1 MNEHVPLVA
10 RRVKTKQLP
19 GWITH
24 SILQQI
30 RVRDKLKARAKNNI
44 LARIMYKRVRNRVVK
59 LISNAKSNY
68 FKEKILENKDNTRNL
83 WKLLKQSA
91 PANPSLKAPTTIKV
105 NEEYITAP
113 AKIVDAFN
121 FLLRQL

>member
-1 MNEHVPLVA
+1 M
-10 RRVKTKQLP
+10 
-19 GWITH
+19 
-24 SILQQI
+24 
-30 RVRDKLKARAKNNI
+30 
-44 LARIMYKRVRNRVVK
+44 RNRVVK

-68 FKEKILENKDNTRNL
+68 FKENILENKGNTRNL
-83 WKLLKQSA
+83 WKLLKLSA
-91 PANPSLKAPTTIKV
+91 PTKPSLKAPTTIEV